1 MLDILI
7 STSILREI
15 WDANLVDVRNLAF
28 LILHVLGLR
37 SPPVNLENLAE
48 SRAFL
53 TGMSKLDG
61 TGIFVVNYL

>member
-7 STSILREI
+7 STGILREI

-37 SPPVNLENLAE
+37 SPFVKLENPAK

-53 TGMSKLDG
+53 MGMSKLDG
-61 TGIFVVNYL
+61 TSIFAVKYL